1 MSHIPKR
8 PPSEGN
14 RKVGDL
20 TDRNAVIKAQGNQ
33 NMSGGGRYDVR
44 EMVKED
50 TKTAFSKVQMLKIQG
65 QAKFPLKDGDYVELD
80 PIKQGAMVSP
90 QQ

>member
-1 MSHIPKR
+1 MVHSPKR
-8 PPSEGN
+8 PPVLGN

-20 TDRNAVIKAQGNQ
+20 KDRTATIKASGNQ
-33 NMSGGGRYDVR
+33 NMAGGGRYDVS

-50 TKTAFSKVQMLKIQG
+50 TKTAFDKVQMLKMQG
-65 QAKFPLKDGDYVELD
+65 KAKFPLKDGDYVELD
-80 PIKQGAMVSP
+80 PAKQGAMVSP

>member
-1 MSHIPKR
+1 MSHMPKR
-8 PPSEGN
+8 PPSLGN

-20 TDRNAVIKAQGNQ
+20 TDRTAVIKATGNQ

-50 TKTAFSKVQMLKIQG
+50 TRTAFSKVQMLKMQG

-80 PIKQGAMVSP
+80 PVKRGMASP
-90 QQ
+90 QG

>member
-1 MSHIPKR
+1 MVRGK
-8 PPSEGN
+8 
-14 RKVGDL
+14 
-20 TDRNAVIKAQGNQ
+20 DRNLGGAGYTRKSGSIKAVGNQ
-33 NMSGGGRYDVR
+33 NQYGGGRYGIG

-50 TKTAFSKVQMLKIQG
+50 TKTAFSKVQMLKLQG

-80 PIKQGAMVSP
+80 PVKQGAMVSP